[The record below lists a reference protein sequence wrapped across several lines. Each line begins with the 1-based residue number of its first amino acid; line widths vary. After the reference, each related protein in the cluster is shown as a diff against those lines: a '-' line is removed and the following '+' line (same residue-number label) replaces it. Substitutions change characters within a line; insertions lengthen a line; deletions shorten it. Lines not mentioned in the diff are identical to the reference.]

1 MAADEPAPHRNR
13 LSMKNTPNVIPGTK
27 KAVINMLVFRYVPLI
42 TVIMSYMNQC
52 LGLKLDQ

>member
-1 MAADEPAPHRNR
+1 MAADESAPHRNR
-13 LSMKNTPNVIPGTK
+13 LSTKNTPNVIPGTK
-27 KAVINMLVFRYVPLI
+27 KEVINILVFQYMPLI